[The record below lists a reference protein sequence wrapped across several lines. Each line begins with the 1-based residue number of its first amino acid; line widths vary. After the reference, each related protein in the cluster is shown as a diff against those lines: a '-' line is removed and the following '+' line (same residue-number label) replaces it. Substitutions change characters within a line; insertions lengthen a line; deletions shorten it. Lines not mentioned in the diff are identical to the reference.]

1 MTAADR
7 LAQIDAELAS
17 LGKSEDEI
25 REVRGRAGAQ
35 AGASLQAVDQ
45 ELEALAGDLAG
56 AKELLAHASPSVAA
70 VPAVAA
76 ADEDLFK
83 EAPWGEAG
91 AEAAEAAEAA
101 SGRASLLGDDLFGD
115 TEVPAEGRDEPLTA
129 DPTLSQPPPPP
140 AAERADLEAQG
151 GDGLADLLEG
161 EEPAPPPQPAAPS
174 DFDISDSTDMMTV
187 GEMDA
192 IRGETPDAGD
202 EVETLDE
209 DELEIL
215 IDDEDL

>member
-7 LAQIDAELAS
+7 MAQIDAELAS
-17 LGKSEDEI
+17 LGKSDDEI
-25 REVRGRAGAQ
+25 RDVRGRAGAR
-35 AGASLQAVDQ
+35 AGASLDAVDQ
-45 ELEALAGDLAG
+45 ELEALGGELAPSR
-56 AKELLAHASPSVAA
+56 ELRSKPSASVAA
-70 VPAVAA
+70 VRPAAA
-76 ADEDLFK
+76 ADEDLFQ
-83 EAPWGEAG
+83 EAPWGDAG
-91 AEAAEAAEAA
+91 AEPAEAP
-101 SGRASLLGDDLFGD
+101 SRRDSLLGDDLFGD
-115 TEVPAEGRDEPLTA
+115 TEVTAESRDEPLTS

-140 AAERADLEAQG
+140 AAERAGLDGQG

-161 EEPAPPPQPAAPS
+161 EEPAPPPAPAAPS

-192 IRGETPDAGD
+192 IRGATPEPDDET
-202 EVETLDE
+202 ETLDE

>member
-1 MTAADR
+1 MTAAER

-25 REVRGRAGAQ
+25 REVRGRAGAK
-35 AGASLQAVDQ
+35 AGVPLEAVDQ
-45 ELEALAGDLAG
+45 ELEAIAGELAG
-56 AKELLAHASPSVAA
+56 AKELLARESPSVAA
-70 VPAVAA
+70 VPAAAA
-76 ADEDLFK
+76 ADEDLFQ

-91 AEAAEAAEAA
+91 AEPAAAP
-101 SGRASLLGDDLFGD
+101 SRRDSLLGDDLFGD
-115 TEVPAEGRDEPLTA
+115 TEVTAEGRYEPLTA

-140 AAERADLEAQG
+140 VAERADLEAQ

-161 EEPAPPPQPAAPS
+161 EEPAPPPAPAAPS

-192 IRGETPDAGD
+192 IRGAAPDSGD
-202 EVETLDE
+202 EIETLDE